1 MGWKITLGCAIFALG
16 FDLFLEPNSLNVG
29 GMSGLAMIL
38 RELLGFGSIGVLTML
53 LNVPLFVL
61 GARKLGKKF
70 LFGSLAGMLLSSAF
84 IDLFAV
90 IPAPKTEILL
100 DSLYGGLLVGLGLGL
115 VFLSG
120 ATTGGSDI
128 AAKLLRRRFRSA
140 SLGKVLLAIDLF
152 IIFLTGVVFRDIS
165 RTLYSALPLA
175 VSSVVMDQLLY
186 GLDHSTVAL
195 IISEHYQQVSKQ
207 IETRLDRGATVLDGS
222 GSYTVVVYEQV
233 EGNSYAQVLS
243 KSIQANMSDEYA
255 PFLSPNRYSW
265 YTQDSQVVALA
276 QELCAG
282 LSTDREKAQTVYDYV
297 VSTMTYDY
305 MEAVLAVAGQMH
317 MHVDESGQ
325 QIAPAQVDACVPR
338 RGSAGRHDIRDR
350 LAVRE
355 HAQSGLYA
363 HILRAV
369 EKVCVVKCV
378 FHAAPLFPRP
388 GHTGQNE

>member
-53 LNVPLFVL
+53 LNVPLFIL
-61 GARKLGKKF
+61 GARKLGRKF
-70 LFGSLAGMLLSSAF
+70 LFGSLAGMSSAF

-152 IIFLTGVVFRDIS
+152 IIFLTGVVFHDIS
-165 RTLYSALPLA
+165 RA

-195 IISEHYQQVSKQ
+195 IISKHYQQVSKQ

-222 GSYTVVVYEQV
+222 GSYTGQPRPVLMSAVRQRELPELKTIVREIDPDAFV
-233 EGNSYAQVLS
+233 ILLPAHQVLGEGFRR
-243 KSIQANMSDEYA
+243 AGDE
-255 PFLSPNRYSW
+255 L
-265 YTQDSQVVALA
+265 
-276 QELCAG
+276 
-282 LSTDREKAQTVYDYV
+282 
-297 VSTMTYDY
+297 
-305 MEAVLAVAGQMH
+305 
-317 MHVDESGQ
+317 
-325 QIAPAQVDACVPR
+325 
-338 RGSAGRHDIRDR
+338 
-350 LAVRE
+350 
-355 HAQSGLYA
+355 
-363 HILRAV
+363 
-369 EKVCVVKCV
+369 
-378 FHAAPLFPRP
+378 
-388 GHTGQNE
+388 

>member
-128 AAKLLRRRFRSA
+128 RFRSA
-140 SLGKVLLAIDLF
+140 SLGKVMLAIDLF

-222 GSYTVVVYEQV
+222 GSYTGQPRPVLMSAVRQRELPELKTIVREIDPDAFV
-233 EGNSYAQVLS
+233 ILLPAHQVLGEGFRR
-243 KSIQANMSDEYA
+243 AGDE
-255 PFLSPNRYSW
+255 L
-265 YTQDSQVVALA
+265 
-276 QELCAG
+276 
-282 LSTDREKAQTVYDYV
+282 
-297 VSTMTYDY
+297 
-305 MEAVLAVAGQMH
+305 
-317 MHVDESGQ
+317 
-325 QIAPAQVDACVPR
+325 
-338 RGSAGRHDIRDR
+338 
-350 LAVRE
+350 
-355 HAQSGLYA
+355 
-363 HILRAV
+363 
-369 EKVCVVKCV
+369 
-378 FHAAPLFPRP
+378 
-388 GHTGQNE
+388 

>member
-38 RELLGFGSIGVLTML
+38 REILGFGSIGVLTML
-53 LNVPLFVL
+53 LNVPLFV
-61 GARKLGKKF
+61 
-70 LFGSLAGMLLSSAF
+70 LLSSAF

-195 IISEHYQQVSKQ
+195 IISKHYQQVSKQ

-222 GSYTVVVYEQV
+222 GSYTGQPRPVLMSAVRQRELPELKTIVREIDPDAFV
-233 EGNSYAQVLS
+233 ILLPAHQVLGEGFRR
-243 KSIQANMSDEYA
+243 AGDE
-255 PFLSPNRYSW
+255 L
-265 YTQDSQVVALA
+265 
-276 QELCAG
+276 
-282 LSTDREKAQTVYDYV
+282 
-297 VSTMTYDY
+297 
-305 MEAVLAVAGQMH
+305 
-317 MHVDESGQ
+317 
-325 QIAPAQVDACVPR
+325 
-338 RGSAGRHDIRDR
+338 
-350 LAVRE
+350 
-355 HAQSGLYA
+355 
-363 HILRAV
+363 
-369 EKVCVVKCV
+369 
-378 FHAAPLFPRP
+378 
-388 GHTGQNE
+388 

>member
-53 LNVPLFVL
+53 LNV
-61 GARKLGKKF
+61 

-222 GSYTVVVYEQV
+222 GSYTGQPRPVLMSAVRQRELPELKTIVREIDPDAFV
-233 EGNSYAQVLS
+233 ILLPAHQVLGEGFRR
-243 KSIQANMSDEYA
+243 AGDE
-255 PFLSPNRYSW
+255 L
-265 YTQDSQVVALA
+265 
-276 QELCAG
+276 
-282 LSTDREKAQTVYDYV
+282 
-297 VSTMTYDY
+297 
-305 MEAVLAVAGQMH
+305 
-317 MHVDESGQ
+317 
-325 QIAPAQVDACVPR
+325 
-338 RGSAGRHDIRDR
+338 
-350 LAVRE
+350 
-355 HAQSGLYA
+355 
-363 HILRAV
+363 
-369 EKVCVVKCV
+369 
-378 FHAAPLFPRP
+378 
-388 GHTGQNE
+388 

>member
-100 DSLYGGLLVGLGLGL
+100 VGLGLGL

-195 IISEHYQQVSKQ
+195 IISKHYQQVSKQ

-222 GSYTVVVYEQV
+222 GSYTGQPRPVLMSAVRQRELPELKTIVREIDPDAFV
-233 EGNSYAQVLS
+233 ILLPAHQVLGEGFRR
-243 KSIQANMSDEYA
+243 AGDE
-255 PFLSPNRYSW
+255 L
-265 YTQDSQVVALA
+265 
-276 QELCAG
+276 
-282 LSTDREKAQTVYDYV
+282 
-297 VSTMTYDY
+297 
-305 MEAVLAVAGQMH
+305 
-317 MHVDESGQ
+317 
-325 QIAPAQVDACVPR
+325 
-338 RGSAGRHDIRDR
+338 
-350 LAVRE
+350 
-355 HAQSGLYA
+355 
-363 HILRAV
+363 
-369 EKVCVVKCV
+369 
-378 FHAAPLFPRP
+378 
-388 GHTGQNE
+388 